1 MKKKNFAAKGP
12 AGTKTMECSTCHKN
26 SSLVDSR
33 TEKFT
38 CYKCVSRLSNPNSLF
53 DDDVKPGEFNRLVLG
68 KK

>member
-1 MKKKNFAAKGP
+1 MKKKNFASRGP
-12 AGTKTMECSTCHKN
+12 SGTKVLICGTCNKT
-26 SSLVDSR
+26 SSQVDER
-33 TEKFT
+33 TEKLT